1 MQASPEQ
8 QSLVLELQLLDN
20 EIMQANT
27 KLKSLPEVEQ
37 LLHIDK
43 RIITATD
50 EVATVK
56 LEADQITLELR
67 RGEVDVETVTDRIKK
82 DEVRLASGNA
92 TPKELE
98 QTQHEIQTLKKRQ
111 LALEEIELEI
121 MVRSEAVTE
130 RSKVLTTDLAS
141 LETLK
146 AEINQRLTA
155 ASGEINTVITNKRS
169 DREKVVVK
177 IEKPLIDLYEKIRT
191 ASGGVAAAAL
201 VGHVRGGLAM
211 ASVLSAGAFGAVCG
225 SSVATSATITQVAYP
240 EMRRHGYKG
249 RLSTASLAA
258 GGTLGILIPPSVPL
272 VVYAILTEQNIA
284 KLFAAALIP
293 GILAMTGYLL
303 VIFLYA
309 RARPDMAPLSPSLP
323 WPEKWSALIAIWPIV
338 GVFLIVFGG
347 IYGGV
352 FSPTEGAG
360 VGAVLTMLLGFVK
373 KELKLSGMQA
383 ALLSTAETTAIFF
396 STAPRPSPKVLSS
409 SARLNTTKGA
419 AK

>member
-56 LEADQITLELR
+56 QEADQITLELR

-146 AEINQRLTA
+146 AEISQRLGA
-155 ASGEINTVITNKRS
+155 ATNEINSVILAKQK
-169 DREKVVVK
+169 DREVVAVK
-177 IEKPLIDLYEKIRT
+177 IEKVLLDLYEKIRNS
-191 ASGGVAAAAL
+191 SGVGAAAL
-201 VGHVRGGLAM
+201 VGNKCNGCNLAINAVEMQRIKTLPLDEVLRCEECRRILVR
-211 ASVLSAGAFGAVCG
+211 
-225 SSVATSATITQVAYP
+225 I
-240 EMRRHGYKG
+240 
-249 RLSTASLAA
+249 
-258 GGTLGILIPPSVPL
+258 
-272 VVYAILTEQNIA
+272 
-284 KLFAAALIP
+284 
-293 GILAMTGYLL
+293 
-303 VIFLYA
+303 
-309 RARPDMAPLSPSLP
+309 
-323 WPEKWSALIAIWPIV
+323 
-338 GVFLIVFGG
+338 
-347 IYGGV
+347 
-352 FSPTEGAG
+352 
-360 VGAVLTMLLGFVK
+360 
-373 KELKLSGMQA
+373 
-383 ALLSTAETTAIFF
+383 
-396 STAPRPSPKVLSS
+396 
-409 SARLNTTKGA
+409 
-419 AK
+419 